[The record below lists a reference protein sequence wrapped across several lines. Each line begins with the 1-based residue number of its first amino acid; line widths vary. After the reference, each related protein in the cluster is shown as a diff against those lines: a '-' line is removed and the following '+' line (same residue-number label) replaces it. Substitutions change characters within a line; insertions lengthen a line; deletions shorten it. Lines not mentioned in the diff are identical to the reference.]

1 MQMRNLIKE
10 KIAANGYAVGV
21 FVASSSA
28 TNCEILAMN
37 GYDFVIIDCEH
48 AQTDSETAVNMF
60 RACEMYGMA
69 PMVRVY
75 NPYDGPMM
83 SRLLD
88 VGAHG
93 IMVPLVNDAPQAKNI
108 VDNTKYAPVG
118 RRGANGG
125 RGPRWGAYDDY
136 VKVCNDNTL
145 TFVQCESIEGVNNIE
160 EIAALP
166 GVDGVFIGTGDLS
179 LEMGIKFKADSS
191 ANHTVDSPE
200 MVAAIDKILQACL
213 KNGKIPGIVTAS
225 AEDTAKRVKQG
236 FQFVTCMNDLGFFCS
251 RTKQHLKS
259 IRELVGK

>member
-37 GYDFVIIDCEH
+37 GYDFAVIDCEH

-88 VGAHG
+88 AVSYTH
-93 IMVPLVNDAPQAKNI
+93 L
-108 VDNTKYAPVG
+108 
-118 RRGANGG
+118 
-125 RGPRWGAYDDY
+125 
-136 VKVCNDNTL
+136 TL
-145 TFVQCESIEGVNNIE
+145 PTNS
-160 EIAALP
+160 
-166 GVDGVFIGTGDLS
+166 
-179 LEMGIKFKADSS
+179 
-191 ANHTVDSPE
+191 
-200 MVAAIDKILQACL
+200 
-213 KNGKIPGIVTAS
+213 
-225 AEDTAKRVKQG
+225 RV
-236 FQFVTCMNDLGFFCS
+236 
-251 RTKQHLKS
+251 
-259 IRELVGK
+259 